1 MMKIFFFC
9 RNVTTGAL
17 LYCTCNWLVS
27 SLAGQCSEDVLG
39 MQSSF
44 LIAFAFSLTLLSR
57 KIMAILEARR
67 RWAPLRGSL
76 EPGVDKR

>member
-1 MMKIFFFC
+1 MNLFC
-9 RNVTTGAL
+9 RNVTTGTL

-44 LIAFAFSLTLLSR
+44 LIAFAFFLTLLSR

-76 EPGVDKR
+76 EAGVDKR